1 MHPNVTSKEKLLL
14 AAKELAKTEGLSA
27 LQMRSQLLRQALP
40 LVPFIIIFPTKTPC

>member
-27 LQMRSQLLRQALP
+27 LQMLSL
-40 LVPFIIIFPTKTPC
+40 IHISEPTRP